1 MKVRDRLILSYAV
14 VGLMLAVPSLF
25 AAARLG
31 ELRTLAT
38 RERARHA
45 EAALAMGSIETG
57 LSEFDRFLRS
67 YVAAP
72 DSALRQEVFTSL
84 VSLRGSAR
92 RIEDAGFGDAA
103 QGFEA
108 DLAGLEVEARKLDS
122 LVLEGQLVEATQA
135 FLVLQPEINGAREGL
150 VSIARTI
157 DARAAAD
164 FTRAE
169 EISGSAR
176 AITLLAVL
184 LSLAL
189 ALLVTGWVHQVLWV
203 PLQRLRDA
211 FSKVAEGKYATPRNL
226 PYGSGDEIGDLARS
240 FRGMTHRLEDLDRL
254 KTEFVGVASHELKTP
269 INVIRGYTEL
279 IEEEL
284 AGDLTK
290 NQRDILDRI
299 AEQTRSMAKMVS
311 RLMDISK
318 LESGRYEMEME
329 VTLVRDLLLGLVRGY
344 ELLAAERGINLHT
357 EILPGTPEDVEI
369 DVDLFRGE
377 ILGNLVANALRFAP
391 EGGEVRVQAKPE
403 AGGVLFEVADNGPG
417 IPRKHRAHIFKKYY
431 QAERSRAVGSGLGL
445 AIARELV
452 EAHGG
457 WIRLGERVPGGLGGA
472 VFNVWVPTRA
482 AQKSASGKKVSGK

>member
-1 MKVRDRLILSYAV
+1 MKVRDRLVLSYAL
-14 VGLMLAVPSLF
+14 VGIMLAVPSLF

-31 ELRTLAT
+31 ELRDLAV

-72 DSALRQEVFTSL
+72 DSALRQSVFTSL
-84 VSLRGSAR
+84 ISLRGSAR
-92 RIEDAGFGDAA
+92 RIEDAGFGNAA
-103 QGFEA
+103 EGFET

-122 LVLEGQLVEATQA
+122 LVLEGLLGEATEA

-150 VSIARTI
+150 QAIASTI
-157 DARAAAD
+157 DTRAAAD
-164 FTRAE
+164 FLRAE

-176 AITLLAVL
+176 AITLFAVL
-184 LSLAL
+184 LGLAL
-189 ALLVTGWVHQVLWV
+189 ALVVTGWVHQVLWL
-203 PLQRLRDA
+203 PLHRLRDA
-211 FSKVAEGKYATPRNL
+211 FSKVADGNYAPPRNL
-226 PYGSGDEIGDLARS
+226 PYGGGDEIGDLARS
-240 FRGMTHRLEDLDRL
+240 FRGMTQRLEDLDKM

-284 AGDLTK
+284 EGELTQ

-299 AEQTRSMAKMVS
+299 AEQTRSMSKMVS

-318 LESGRYEMEME
+318 LESGRYEMELE
-329 VTLVRDLLLGLVRGY
+329 VVLVKDLLLGLVRGY
-344 ELLAAERGINLHT
+344 ELLADERGINLHT
-357 EILPGTPEDVEI
+357 EILPDTPDDVEV

-377 ILGNLVANALRFAP
+377 VLGNLISNALRFAP
-391 EGGEVRVQAKPE
+391 EGGEVRVQARSE
-403 AGGVLFEVADNGPG
+403 AEGVLFEVADNGPG
-417 IPRKHRAHIFKKYY
+417 ITRRHRAHIFKKYY
-431 QAERSRAVGSGLGL
+431 QAERSQAVGSGLGL
-445 AIARELV
+445 AISRELV

-457 WIRLGERVPGGLGGA
+457 WIKLGEKTSGDLGGA
-472 VFNVWVPTRA
+472 VFDVWIPSR
-482 AQKSASGKKVSGK
+482 VSGMKKKSR